1 MAKKSKKNEVSE
13 LDDEELERLADLHRG
28 MVRASF
34 GIYSTRED
42 ADALAKAVGD
52 IARNGASY
60 AESYDRLENGD
71 YIHKSFKFDHT
82 RVFSVRGAVEE
93 WLAS

>member
-1 MAKKSKKNEVSE
+1 MITEVLSQEEEE

-42 ADALAKAVGD
+42 ADALASAVAD
-52 IARNGASY
+52 IAQNGAAY
-60 AESYDRLENGD
+60 AENYDRHENGD
-71 YIHKSFKFDHT
+71 YVHKSFKFDHT
-82 RVFSVRGAVEE
+82 QVFSVRGAADE